1 MNRHS
6 QGVSM
11 NWVWVLIPLTA
22 LSIPI
27 IAIISGVIEKYIKSQ
42 ERQANLM
49 SEEMMSEIMALRDAS
64 EQQRQI
70 YEQRI
75 ANLEAIVT
83 TQAWQNKASQALPS
97 SDQRYP
103 MPDLEE
109 LKNLSNEKKVAILAE
124 KLK

>member
-1 MNRHS
+1 
-6 QGVSM
+6 M

-83 TQAWQNKASQALPS
+83 TQAWQNQESHALPG